1 MAERAS
7 RLLAEAVR
15 ALRAAGIDTPERDAR
30 RLLAHAA
37 GIPHD
42 RVTLLLTEDLDE
54 DRADAFR
61 ALVARRAAREP
72 VSQILGRRDF
82 FGLSFRV
89 TRDTLDPRPET
100 ELLVEAALARPF
112 EHILDL
118 GTGTGCI
125 LLSCLFNRPAA
136 RGLGVD
142 ISAAALDV
150 ARENAAA
157 LGLSDRVEFVQS
169 DWFAKV
175 QGRFD
180 LIVSNPPYIA
190 QDEMAGLSPEVRDW
204 EPHLALSPGGDG
216 LGAYRAIAAG
226 VGRFLAPGGRVL
238 VEIGPTQARDVCAIL
253 ADAGLYGIDVLRDLD
268 GRDRVVCAQS

>member
-37 GIPHD
+37 GVAPD
-42 RVTLLLTEDLDE
+42 RVTLLLSEDLVD
-54 DRADAFR
+54 DQADAFR
-61 ALVARRAAREP
+61 GLVARRAAREP
-72 VSQILGRRDF
+72 VSQILGRREF
-82 FGLSFRV
+82 FGLSFCV

-112 EHILDL
+112 QRVLDL

-125 LLSCLFNRPAA
+125 LLSCLFHRPAA
-136 RGLGVD
+136 QGVGVD
-142 ISAAALDV
+142 VSPAALQV
-150 ARENAAA
+150 ARKNAAA
-157 LGLSDRVEFVQS
+157 LGLSDRAEFVQS
-169 DWFAKV
+169 DWLTNV

-180 LIVSNPPYIA
+180 LVVSNPPYISL
-190 QDEMAGLSPEVRDW
+190 DEMARLSPEVREW
-204 EPHLALSPGGDG
+204 EPHLALTPGGDG
-216 LGAYRAIAAG
+216 LEAYRAIAAG
-226 VGRFLAPGGRVL
+226 IGRVLAPGGRVL
-238 VEIGPTQARDVCAIL
+238 LEIGPTQAADVCRIL
-253 ADAGLYGIDVLRDLD
+253 ADADLHGIEVLRDLD

>member
-37 GIPHD
+37 GIPPD

-112 EHILDL
+112 DHILDL

-157 LGLSDRVEFVQS
+157 LGLSDRAEFVQS
-169 DWFAKV
+169 DWFANV

-190 QDEMAGLSPEVRDW
+190 QDEMARLSPEVRDW

-253 ADAGLYGIDVLRDLD
+253 ADAGLHGIDVLRDLD

>member
-37 GIPHD
+37 GIPPD

-100 ELLVEAALARPF
+100 EILVEAALARPF

-169 DWFAKV
+169 DWFANV

>member
-37 GIPHD
+37 GIPPD
-42 RVTLLLTEDLDE
+42 RVTLLLTEDMDA

-61 ALVARRAAREP
+61 ALVARRATREP

-142 ISAAALDV
+142 IAAAALDV

-226 VGRFLAPGGRVL
+226 VGRFLVPGGRVL